1 MPRRPYR
8 RTVRPAPTLESLKA
22 DLEYALDPV
31 KFAVERLNFQPD
43 PWQERLLRST
53 EPRVILNCSRQ
64 SGKSTTTAIL
74 ALHRVVYHPD
84 ELVLLISPTQRQS
97 KELFA
102 KAIAFLRRLE
112 PAEVLEEDNRLS
124 CTLAN
129 GARLVSLPGDQRT
142 IRGYSG
148 PSLIIEDEAARV
160 PDETYQAI
168 RPMLAV
174 SGGRLILM
182 STPFGRKG
190 HFHDAWH
197 GASPGWLKI
206 FLPASE
212 CPRITPEFLDDE
224 LRVMGPLVYGQEYQ
238 CAFSDNVTQLFPTD
252 MIMRALTR
260 DFPPFFENLHH
271 APAAVRRRAA

>member
-1 MPRRPYR
+1 MPRRKARYR
-8 RTVRPAPTLESLKA
+8 EVRLAPTSESLA
-22 DLEYALDPV
+22 RDLKYALDPV
-31 KFAVERLNFQPD
+31 KFAVERLQFEPD
-43 PWQERLLRST
+43 PWQEQLLRST
-53 EPRVILNCSRQ
+53 APRVILNCCRQ

-74 ALHRVVYHPD
+74 ALHQIVYHPD
-84 ELVLLISPTQRQS
+84 ELVLLVSPTQRQS

-102 KAIAFLRRLE
+102 KAIAFLRKLE

-124 CTLAN
+124 CTLEN
-129 GARLVSLPGDQRT
+129 GARLVSLPGDERT

-197 GASPGWLKI
+197 GAGPGWLKI

-212 CPRITPEFLDDE
+212 CPRISEDFLADE
-224 LRVMGPLVYGQEYQ
+224 LRVMGPLIFGQEYR

-252 MIMRALTR
+252 MILRCLTK
-260 DFPPFFENLHH
+260 DFPPFFERLHH
-271 APAAVRRRAA
+271 ARAA